1 VNEFVEECRS
11 EWKRLGVPD
20 SVANEMAADLA
31 ADLEEAEA
39 EGASAEDVLGS
50 SAFDPRSFATDWAA
64 ERGLIQRPP
73 PNGHGLPSRSR
84 LVAAI
89 GACTLIAIGGAV
101 LLILVSPSVPERL
114 ALAAPVV
121 PPPGPVAVVL
131 PPPPAELPAT
141 GDGVSLPAPTTMVI
155 SPDGMVALRAPST
168 RIVAVDVD
176 DSRVD
181 TRTVGWVLLTVGLA
195 GVVPAMLF
203 WIWVGPG
210 RWSRRPTHGGD
221 RPRERA

>member
-11 EWKRLGVPD
+11 EWKRLGVLD

-50 SAFDPRSFATDWAA
+50 GAFDPRSFATDWAA
-64 ERGLIQRPP
+64 ERGVIQRPP
-73 PNGHGLPSRSR
+73 PNGHGFPSRSR

-101 LLILVSPSVPERL
+101 LVILASPSVPGRL
-114 ALAAPVV
+114 ALASPVV
-121 PPPGPVAVVL
+121 PPPGPVAVAVPA
-131 PPPPAELPAT
+131 PPPSELRAT
-141 GDGVSLPAPTTMVI
+141 GDGVSVPAPLVI
-155 SPDGMVALRAPST
+155 SPDGMVALRAPGT
-168 RIVAVDVD
+168 RIVAVDID

-195 GVVPAMLF
+195 GVVPATLF
-203 WIWVGPG
+203 LIWVGPG
-210 RWSRRPTHGGD
+210 GWSRRPTHGGD
-221 RPRERA
+221 RPSERA